1 MSSKVVRRL
10 LGLVI
15 GVVVLAIVGVVAY
28 NLGIN
33 AGHGGAQPMFGPMRG
48 YGRMGGFDAGLG
60 LWGLFPLLLLG
71 LLIVGLIAFL
81 ATPGGRPAPSSTQPA
96 PSLSPSPAAPAS
108 GVDGLQQ
115 LTEMHTRGELTD
127 EEFTAAKRRLLG
139 L

>member
-15 GVVVLAIVGVVAY
+15 GVVALAIVGVVAY

-81 ATPGGRPAPSSTQPA
+81 ATPGGRPAPSSTQPTA
-96 PSLSPSPAAPAS
+96 SPSSGPAAS